1 MTMEGWIKIHRGLL
15 DWEWYSDTN
24 CVRLAL
30 HLLLKANFQT
40 RRWRGI
46 TVGRGQLVTSRA
58 ALARETGLSEREV
71 RTAVSKLERSDFL
84 TCRATSSYTVVTIC
98 NYERYQSS
106 DNVERPAFGPADDR
120 AKTSCRPT
128 PDQRATTTEE
138 SKKEKRSN
146 KKERRK
152 STHTVSSEEKGVAGG
167 NFAGGKPAGPSAEL
181 TGSSAELTGSS
192 GKLTGSSAEQTG
204 AADVL
209 LAWIGVRFPQIA
221 AMEEPFTRQQLVWM
235 LRKYDVEDIRR
246 LVAAMDNKGAWK
258 NRSAFCTFTSYAAR
272 DHELLTRRQ
281 AEAACGRLYTY
292 QQMVQLLPTNGGNY
306 RAEDFETV
314 QTPQGVRWRIRTPR
328 D

>member
-1 MTMEGWIKIHRGLL
+1 MEGWIKIHRGLL

-46 TVGRGQLVTSRA
+46 TVERGQLVTSRA

-106 DNVERPAFGPADDR
+106 DNSERPAFGPADDR
-120 AKTSCRPT
+120 VKTSFRPT

-138 SKKEKRSN
+138 SNKERSN
-146 KKERRK
+146 KKGRSKK
-152 STHTVSSEEKGVAGG
+152 STHTVSSEKGVAGG
-167 NFAGGKPAGPSAEL
+167 NLAGEKPAGPSAEL
-181 TGSSAELTGSS
+181 TGASAEL
-192 GKLTGSSAEQTG
+192 TG

-209 LAWIGVRFPQIA
+209 LAWIGERFPQIA

-314 QTPQGVRWRIRTPR
+314 QTPQGVRWRIRTRR